1 MQEQDRRNRL
11 LGKRSQWVDFSFA
24 LPALLFFCVF
34 TYYPILDLLR
44 ISLTDWRLTRPEY
57 QFVGL
62 KNYQWLF
69 LGNGW
74 RDFSASLGVTVL
86 YTLGEV
92 VITLVGGILLALL
105 FDRMSRGFQMM
116 RVIMVIPRYI
126 VVSSTALVFMWLYND
141 TYGVINF
148 VLRQAGLVGVNW
160 LGSRDQALLSLII
173 FGGWRTVGYAM
184 LIYLSAMNGISP
196 QYLEAADIDGAS
208 GWQKLLHIK
217 LPLLAPTTLFLVVT
231 TVTSSMKVFQA
242 VDVLT
247 KGGPYKATSVIVYKI
262 YQMAFVDHR
271 LDRAAATGFVFFIL
285 LIVFT
290 ALTMSWS
297 SKKVSYDA

>member
-1 MQEQDRRNRL
+1 MKTSTVKHRR
-11 LGKRSQWVDFSFA
+11 LGQQSSWVDFSFA
-24 LPALLFFCVF
+24 LPALLFFLVF

-44 ISLTDWRLTRPEY
+44 ISLTNWRLTRPDY

-74 RDFSASLGVTVL
+74 PDFISSLGITAL

-105 FDRMSRGFQMM
+105 FGRMNRLFHMM
-116 RVIMVIPRYI
+116 RVAMVIPRYV

-141 TYGVINF
+141 TYGVFNY
-148 VLRQAGLVGVNW
+148 VLNLLGFDGVNW
-160 LGSRDQALLSLII
+160 LGSRDTALTSLIL

-196 QYLEAADIDGAS
+196 EYLEAASIDGAGS
-208 GWQKLLHIK
+208 FRQLVHIK
-217 LPLLAPTTLFLVVT
+217 LPLLAPTTLFLIVT
-231 TVTSSMKVFQA
+231 TITSSMKVFQA

-247 KGGPYKATSVIVYKI
+247 KGGPYKATSVIVYRV
-262 YQMAFVDHR
+262 YQYAFVDHR
-271 LDRAAATGFVFFIL
+271 LDRAAAAGFVFFL
-285 LIVFT
+285 LLLVFT

-297 SKKVSYDA
+297 NRRIGYDA